1 VSTSYLAR
9 RLSSSLFT
17 IALILVINFILFR
30 AMPGSPERV
39 ILRGTPN
46 VTPAVLEAARERWGL
61 NDPLYPISFQ
71 DGGVVVTGDN
81 QLFKFV
87 GATLRGDLG
96 YSFVARGQTVLAV
109 LAQRIW
115 PTVILFGLGEVLAIV
130 LGLALG
136 AYSGWRRG
144 GPVDVVGNGVSLLLY
159 STPYFLLGM
168 AFLLI
173 FATGLRWFPTFG
185 MLTSG
190 AVYPDVWARLGDF
203 LAHITLPLATV
214 GLGLVGQYAIV
225 MRSSIVETLS
235 DDYVMT
241 ARGMG
246 LSEGRILRHHAL
258 PNALL
263 PTVSLIAI
271 NLGYVVAG
279 AITVEVVFNWPGLGT
294 LAVEALTAR
303 DYPVLQGV
311 FLLLSVSVVLANL
324 AADLVYGF
332 LDPRVRT

>member
-1 VSTSYLAR
+1 MRGGYLAR
-9 RLSSSLFT
+9 RLGSAIFT
-17 IALILVINFILFR
+17 IVLIALINFLLFR

-46 VTPAVLEAARERWGL
+46 VTPEILQAARVRWGL
-61 NDPLYPISFQ
+61 DKPVFPDQFIAYLESTVQ
-71 DGGVVVTGDN
+71 
-81 QLFKFV
+81 
-87 GATLRGDLG
+87 GDLG
-96 YSFVARGQTVLAV
+96 FSFIARGRTVVDV
-109 LAQRIW
+109 LSQRIW
-115 PTVILFGLGEVLAIV
+115 PTIILFGLGEIVAIV

-144 GPVDVVGNGVSLLLY
+144 GAIDYLGNGVSLILY

-173 FATGLRWFPTFG
+173 FATTLHWFPTFG
-185 MLTSG
+185 MITAGAQFSG
-190 AVYPDVWARLGDF
+190 LWDRALDF
-203 LAHITLPLATV
+203 IAHLTLPLATV
-214 GLGLVGQYAIV
+214 AFGLVGQYAIV

-235 DDYVMT
+235 EDYVTT

-246 LSEGRILRHHAL
+246 LTEGRILRHHAL

-294 LAVEALTAR
+294 LVVEALTAR
-303 DYPVLQGV
+303 DYPVLQGT
-311 FLLLSVSVVLANL
+311 FLLLGVSVVLANL
-324 AADLVYGF
+324 VADLIYGA
-332 LDPRVRT
+332 LDPRVRS

>member
-1 VSTSYLAR
+1 VKVGYLGR
-9 RLSSSLFT
+9 RLTSALIT
-17 IALILVINFILFR
+17 IVLIALINFMLFR

-46 VTPAVLEAARERWGL
+46 LTAEILQQTRERWGL
-61 NDPLYPISFQ
+61 DKPVFPDQFVAY
-71 DGGVVVTGDN
+71 
-81 QLFKFV
+81 V

-96 YSFVARGQTVLAV
+96 FSFIAHGRPVTDV

-115 PTVILFGLGEVLAIV
+115 PTVILFGLGEVVAII
-130 LGLALG
+130 LGLVLG
-136 AYSGWRRG
+136 AYTGWRRG
-144 GPVDVVGNGVSLLLY
+144 GPVDYVGNGVSLILY

-168 AFLLI
+168 AFLLL
-173 FATGLRWFPTFG
+173 FATTLHWFPTFG
-185 MLTSG
+185 MLKAG
-190 AVYPDVWARLGDF
+190 AQYPGLWERALDF
-203 LAHITLPLATV
+203 IAHLTLPLATV
-214 GLGLVGQYAIV
+214 AFGLVGQYAIV

-235 DDYVMT
+235 EDYVQT
-241 ARGMG
+241 ARAMG
-246 LSEGRILRHHAL
+246 LREGRVLGRHAL
-258 PNALL
+258 PNAML

-311 FLLLSVSVVLANL
+311 FLLLGVSVVIANL
-324 AADLVYGF
+324 VADLIYGA

>member
-1 VSTSYLAR
+1 VRGTFLAG
-9 RLSSSLFT
+9 RLATAVFT
-17 IALILVINFILFR
+17 IALIVLINFVLFR

-46 VTPAVLEAARERWGL
+46 VTAAQLEAARARWGL
-61 NDPLYPISFQ
+61 DKPVFPDQ
-71 DGGVVVTGDN
+71 
-81 QLFKFV
+81 FV
-87 GATLRGDLG
+87 AYVGSTLRGDLG
-96 YSFVARGQTVLAV
+96 YSFVARGQTVGDV
-109 LAQRIW
+109 LGQRIW
-115 PTVILFGLGEVLAIV
+115 PTIILFGLGEAVAIG

-144 GPVDVVGNGVSLLLY
+144 GAVDYAGNGLSLVLY

-168 AFLLI
+168 ALLLL
-173 FATGLRWFPTFG
+173 FATTLGWFPTFG
-185 MLTSG
+185 MLTAG
-190 AVYPDVWARLGDF
+190 AQYDGVVDRLLDF
-203 LAHITLPLATV
+203 GGHLVLPLLTV
-214 GLGLVGQYAIV
+214 ALGLVGQYAIV
-225 MRSSIVETLS
+225 VRSSVIETLS
-235 DDYVMT
+235 EDYVTT

-246 LSEGRILRHHAL
+246 LREGRVLRHHAL

-263 PTVSLIAI
+263 PTVTLIAI

-311 FLLLSVSVVLANL
+311 FLLLSVAVVFANL
-324 AADLVYGF
+324 LADLVYGF